1 MRGRVLS
8 FDAVQGNGV
17 IQSDSGDR
25 CTFDRLAWADPA
37 LQPVEGLTVDFVS
50 DGGAAR
56 EILAIRQA
64 GVASAMVLPS
74 RTGSAND
81 GTLVGALSLG
91 AALLGL
97 IPALGAIFLCAGL
110 FLGIVARKQA
120 KVVGNSTGLMLGA
133 CGIGI
138 VCLVGVVQVLALLA
152 LGGVLFAVA
161 H

>member
-37 LQPVEGLTVDFVS
+37 LQPSEGLTVDFVS

-56 EILAIRQA
+56 EILAIRKA